1 MQILLGVMMTANKSD
16 NNMNKSFLPEGYEV
30 PKAMGGSGYMKLQEG
45 ANKFRVLSEA
55 ITGYEVWTVDN
66 KPVRF
71 RDYPKT
77 MPANIRADSKVKH
90 FWCFAVWNYWESSV
104 QILEIT
110 QASIRDQMYDYYKLE
125 EYGDPTQY
133 DLNINRTGEGLDT
146 SYTVQA
152 FPPKPIAGEIIA
164 EYQAKNINLAALF
177 DNGNPFDNNE
187 VVEEVVEDVPEG
199 MQEVKIPPMP
209 RSIQS

>member
-1 MQILLGVMMTANKSD
+1 M
-16 NNMNKSFLPEGYEV
+16 KSFLPEGYEV

-77 MPANIRADSKVKH
+77 MPANIRADTKVKH
-90 FWCFAVWNYWESSV
+90 FWAFAVWNYAEEAV

-110 QASIRDQMYDYYKLE
+110 QTSIRDQMYDYYKLE
-125 EYGDPTQY
+125 EYGEPTKY
-133 DLNINRTGEGLDT
+133 DLNINRSGEGLET

-152 FPPKPIAGEIIA
+152 FPPKAVPG
-164 EYQAKNINLAALF
+164 QATAAYEAKKLNLDALF
-177 DNGNPFDNNE
+177 DGGNPFEDADHVE
-187 VVEEVVEDVPEG
+187 VGAVLENT
-199 MQEVKIPPMP
+199 KMP
-209 RSIQS
+209 SMPKSIQG